1 MAAQSHYCGK
11 SRVIMLTTDKKISL
25 IDTSFSDDIYMV
37 KLLSRYMNYRVKDIS
52 LSSEGRKKIEWAEAH
67 MPVLVSMRNKYEKTK
82 PLKGIKIAGCLHVT
96 KETGVLMRTLKMAG
110 AELSWCGCNPLSTQ
124 DDVAASLA
132 TDEGISV
139 FARRGVS
146 TKEYYD
152 DIHSAMDINPHITID
167 DGADLTIEMHK
178 ENNGSRSRVYGGT
191 EETTTGV
198 IRLRALQKSGKL
210 IYPIIAV
217 NDAETKHDFD
227 NVYGTGQSAL
237 DGIVRATNILISG
250 KNVVVAGYG
259 HVGKGIARNA
269 SGMGA
274 NVIVTEVDPIAAL
287 KAKLD
292 GFSVAPMRSASD
304 KGDVF
309 ITTTGCKDVIIEEH
323 ISKMKDGAILA
334 NAGHFNVEI
343 SITALESQCVNKKQM
358 NKDTTQYT
366 LKSGNRVYL
375 IGEGRLVNLAAAEG
389 HPSEVMDMSFANQF
403 LSVLRLAES
412 KGTMKPMVYNID
424 KSQDQEIALAKLES
438 MYISIDKLTEE
449 QKIYL
454 EGFSEGT

>member
-1 MAAQSHYCGK
+1 
-11 SRVIMLTTDKKISL
+11 
-25 IDTSFSDDIYMV
+25 
-37 KLLSRYMNYRVKDIS
+37 MNYRVRNTS
-52 LSSEGRKKIEWAEAH
+52 LAEEGKKKINWAEAH
-67 MPVLVSMRNKYEKTK
+67 MHVLVALRRRFEKTK
-82 PLKGIKIAGCLHVT
+82 PLKGIRVGGCLHVT
-96 KETGVLMRTLKMAG
+96 KETGVLVRTLMASG
-110 AELSWCGCNPLSTQ
+110 AEISWCGCNPLSTQ

-132 TDEGISV
+132 KDENISI
-139 FARRGVS
+139 FASRGVS

-152 DIHSAMDINPHITID
+152 DIHSVMKFNPHVTID

-178 ENNGSRSRVYGGT
+178 KINKSKSMIYGGT

-198 IRLRALQKSGKL
+198 IRLRAMQKLAKL

-237 DGIVRATNILISG
+237 DGIIRATNVLLAG
-250 KNVVVAGYG
+250 KNVVIAGYG
-259 HVGKGIARNA
+259 HVGKGIAKRA

-274 NVIVTEVDPIAAL
+274 NVIITEVDPIAAL

-292 GFSVAPMRSASD
+292 GYSLAPMKNAAT

-309 ITTTGCKDVIIEEH
+309 ITTTGCKDVIVEED
-323 ISKMKDGAILA
+323 IATMKNGAILA

-343 SITALESQCVNKKQM
+343 SISALEKLATGKEQINEHTM
-358 NKDTTQYT
+358 QYD
-366 LKSGNRVYL
+366 LKNSVRVYL

-403 LSVLRLAES
+403 LSVLKLAKEGS
-412 KGTMKPMVYNID
+412 NMKPMVYDID
-424 KSQDQEIALAKLES
+424 KSQDQEIAIAKLES
-438 MYISIDKLTEE
+438 MGLEIDRLTPE
-449 QKIYL
+449 QKAYL
-454 EGFSEGT
+454 DGFNEGT